1 VFTSIHFYFKKERKK
16 MIDAKP
22 IQGKFS
28 ELLRTNKL
36 AIVLEIAVVFV
47 PLYALLLIS
56 NRLGGDDFTQLGGG
70 LVLAGSP
77 LVNLG
82 LVVFAVTFWVVA
94 KIRGSTWSD
103 FGLARPKSWGRT
115 ILMGIGV
122 TVGILVSFALLSSL
136 IQLAFPVPQENLSR
150 FEFMHGNLP
159 NLILNLVAVWITAGF
174 LEELGWRGY
183 LMNRLIDLQ
192 GNTTKLAWVISVVGS
207 AIIFGLGHTYQGL
220 GGVIKVIT
228 LGLLF
233 GVAFL
238 TVRRNLWPLIIAH
251 ALLDTISFVGHYFG
265 G

>member
-1 VFTSIHFYFKKERKK
+1 
-16 MIDAKP
+16 M
-22 IQGKFS
+22 
-28 ELLRTNKL
+28 
-36 AIVLEIAVVFV
+36 
-47 PLYALLLIS
+47 
-56 NRLGGDDFTQLGGG
+56 G
-70 LVLAGSP
+70 L
-77 LVNLG
+77 
-82 LVVFAVTFWVVA
+82 
-94 KIRGSTWSD
+94 
-103 FGLARPKSWGRT
+103 
-115 ILMGIGV
+115 GV

-136 IQLAFPVPQENLSR
+136 IQLAFPVPPENLSR
-150 FEFMHGNLP
+150 FSFMKGNLP

-183 LMNRLIDLQ
+183 LMNRLVDLQ

-251 ALLDTISFVGHYFG
+251 ALLDTLSFVGHYFG